1 MSDPMKP
8 VIPIAVEE
16 DEEHIQLHSDGT
28 WRSAPKIILDPENV
42 GRMRAGY
49 VCAKCWEPHPVPFPK
64 KCSVCRFPMADKQ
77 SEYLA
82 KAYQG
87 NVRMGPSSS
96 LEDELAAL
104 EELEE
109 REKRAQWGPS
119 VPQIIVPGTW

>member
-1 MSDPMKP
+1 MFDPMKP

-16 DEEHIQLHSDGT
+16 DEDHIQLHSDGT
-28 WRSAPKIILDPENV
+28 WRSSPRIILSEEDV

-49 VCAKCWEPHPVPFPK
+49 VCAKCWEPHRVAFPRV
-64 KCSVCRFPMADKQ
+64 CSVCKFPMADRQ
-77 SEYLA
+77 GEYLA

-96 LEDELAAL
+96 LEDELAAI

-109 REKRAQWGPS
+109 RDRRAQWGPS
-119 VPQIIVPGTW
+119 VPQIVVPRSW